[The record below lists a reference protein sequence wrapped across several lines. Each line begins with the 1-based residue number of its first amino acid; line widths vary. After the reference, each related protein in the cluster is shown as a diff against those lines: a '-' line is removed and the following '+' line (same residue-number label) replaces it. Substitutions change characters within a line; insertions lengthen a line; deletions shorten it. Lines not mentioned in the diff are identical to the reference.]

1 MTEAIS
7 VKGIYKAYHSGSGTV
22 NALSNVSLSVDR
34 GEIFG
39 LLGPNGAGK
48 TTLISMLIG
57 ILSPDSGTAKIFG
70 KDCMRET
77 KEVQSQINIVSGF
90 SGAIQSLSVEEALNY
105 YSMLYNVRDRKQTI
119 EKLLK
124 RMGIYDSRNWPAEDL
139 SSGMRQRYFICKG
152 LLNNPKLLI
161 LDEPT
166 VGLDVESAIE
176 VRKIVRGLK
185 EEGRTILLTTHNMFE
200 AEELCD
206 RIAFISKGK
215 IITTGTPKQIKGRIA
230 GKRMI
235 EIHCSEE
242 KCVAKGL
249 EGLAGVKAIVK
260 SQQILH
266 VEVDNYGRMKE
277 LMKRL
282 ISCKGEIFSINEIE
296 PNFEEIYLRTMKG
309 ESDD

>member
-1 MTEAIS
+1 MEAIS
-7 VKGIYKAYHSGSGTV
+7 VDKICKTYHSGSGTV
-22 NALSNVSLSVDR
+22 NALSDVSLSVSQ

-48 TTLISMLIG
+48 TTLISMLVG
-57 ILSPDSGTAKIFG
+57 ILSPDSGTARIFG
-70 KDCMRET
+70 KDCMKET
-77 KEVQSQINIVSGF
+77 KDVQSQINIVSGF

-105 YSMLYNVRDRKQTI
+105 YAMLYNVKNRKGII
-119 EKLLK
+119 EGLLK
-124 RMGIYDSRNWPAEDL
+124 KMGIYGSRDWPAEDL

-152 LLNNPKLLI
+152 LINNPKLLI

-176 VRKIVRGLK
+176 VRKIIRDIK

-215 IITTGTPKQIKGRIA
+215 IITTGTPKQIKDRIA

-235 EIHCSEE
+235 EIHCSDE

-249 EGLAGVKAIVK
+249 EGLAGVKAMVK
-260 SQQILH
+260 SPQILH
-266 VEVDNYGRMKE
+266 VEVDDYKRMKE

-282 ISCKGEIFSINEIE
+282 ISCDGDIFSISEIE
-296 PNFEEIYLRTMKG
+296 PNFEEIYLRTMKKGG
-309 ESDD
+309 END

>member
-1 MTEAIS
+1 MEAIS
-7 VKGIYKAYHSGSGTV
+7 VNGIYKTYHSGSGTV
-22 NALSNVSLSVDR
+22 NALSNVSLSVVR

-105 YSMLYNVRDRKQTI
+105 YSMLYNVRDRKQVI

-176 VRKIVRGLK
+176 VRKIVRDLK

-206 RIAFISKGK
+206 RIAFISKGR

-266 VEVDNYGRMKE
+266 VEVDSYGRMKE